1 MFVDKHWVEIQGLI
15 LHELP
20 HPITVNNTD
29 STSSS
34 HGHITH
40 YVTFII
46 QYQGHSEGVDALVA
60 ILETHD
66 LILGFDWLL
75 CHHLEI
81 NWKNRTLQFTC
92 YIQYCNKLQ
101 GSQLPDLRNVPI
113 SIQEIEEDLPSKI
126 PTIYHGY
133 ILKKEIRMN
142 TQVQA
147 MGSCHKSQT

>member
-20 HPITVNNTD
+20 HPIAVNNTD

-75 CHHLEI
+75 CHHFEI
-81 NWKNRTLQFTC
+81 N
-92 YIQYCNKLQ
+92 
-101 GSQLPDLRNVPI
+101 
-113 SIQEIEEDLPSKI
+113 
-126 PTIYHGY
+126 
-133 ILKKEIRMN
+133 
-142 TQVQA
+142 
-147 MGSCHKSQT
+147 